1 MADNILDPNIVLR
14 SAFCVLQEFALME
27 TLQESLK
34 YHSLSIGEMQANG
47 GRKVLPTTN
56 LQEQAQHDD
65 TVEANPAGQHTKW
78 TPRCSKAC
86 ILIAVIQVLIIIATC
101 IFILSRGYPT
111 EISSADTIAVPAPS
125 EAPTVTDENIF
136 NRTVP

>member
-1 MADNILDPNIVLR
+1 
-14 SAFCVLQEFALME
+14 
-27 TLQESLK
+27 
-34 YHSLSIGEMQANG
+34 MQVIG

-65 TVEANPAGQHTKW
+65 AVETNPAGQHIKW

-86 ILIAVIQVLIIIATC
+86 ILVAVIQVLIIIATC
-101 IFILSRGYPT
+101 IFILSRGNHK
-111 EISSADTIAVPAPS
+111 EIPSAATIDVPAPS